1 MRLLI
6 LTLSLITLAGCTV
19 TRQAH
24 VSEVDAATG
33 IVRLVY
39 DQAFLQHAHTD
50 RYVSRGIADRACQ
63 QEGYTH
69 AVPFGQPVGN
79 CSLFAGSLCL
89 NTEFTLSYQ
98 CHHSAGNDSN
108 LLIVFYVQ
116 IMPDDFVMQLHRF

>member
-50 RYVSRGIADRACQ
+50 RYVSRGI
-63 QEGYTH
+63 
-69 AVPFGQPVGN
+69 
-79 CSLFAGSLCL
+79 
-89 NTEFTLSYQ
+89 
-98 CHHSAGNDSN
+98 
-108 LLIVFYVQ
+108 
-116 IMPDDFVMQLHRF
+116 

>member
-79 CSLFAGSLCL
+79 C
-89 NTEFTLSYQ
+89 
-98 CHHSAGNDSN
+98 GNDSN

-116 IMPDDFVMQLHRF
+116 IMPDDFV

>member
-6 LTLSLITLAGCTV
+6 LTLSLITLTGCTV

-39 DQAFLQHAHTD
+39 DQAFLQA
-50 RYVSRGIADRACQ
+50 
-63 QEGYTH
+63 GYTH
-69 AVPFGQPVGN
+69 AIPFGQPVGN

-98 CHHSAGNDSN
+98 CHHSAFP
-108 LLIVFYVQ
+108 VF
-116 IMPDDFVMQLHRF
+116 L

>member
-63 QEGYTH
+63 QEGYTRG
-69 AVPFGQPVGN
+69 PLGQPVGN
-79 CSLFAGSLCL
+79 CLAFAGSLCL
-89 NTEFTLSYQ
+89 NTEFTLSYP
-98 CHHSAGNDSN
+98 
-108 LLIVFYVQ
+108 V
-116 IMPDDFVMQLHRF
+116 P

>member
-63 QEGYTH
+63 QEGY
-69 AVPFGQPVGN
+69 
-79 CSLFAGSLCL
+79 SLCL

-98 CHHSAGNDSN
+98 CHHSA
-108 LLIVFYVQ
+108 LYVF
-116 IMPDDFVMQLHRF
+116 L

>member
-69 AVPFGQPVGN
+69 AIPFGQPVGN

>member
-69 AVPFGQPVGN
+69 AIPFGQPVGN
-79 CSLFAGSLCL
+79 CSLFCGFLMFEYGIHFVISVPSFRLPCLSL
-89 NTEFTLSYQ
+89 NI
-98 CHHSAGNDSN
+98 
-108 LLIVFYVQ
+108 LISEGIFA
-116 IMPDDFVMQLHRF
+116 D

>member
-6 LTLSLITLAGCTV
+6 LTLSLITLTGCTV

-39 DQAFLQHAHTD
+39 DQAFLQHASTD

-63 QEGYTH
+63 LAGYSH

-79 CSLFAGSLCL
+79 LSLVGGSLSL
-89 NTEFTLSYQ
+89 N
-98 CHHSAGNDSN
+98 
-108 LLIVFYVQ
+108 
-116 IMPDDFVMQLHRF
+116 P

>member
-6 LTLSLITLAGCTV
+6 LTLSLITLRGVRLLA
-19 TRQAH
+19 RPH

-39 DQAFLQHAHTD
+39 NQAFLQHAHTD

-69 AVPFGQPVGN
+69 AIPFGQPVGN
-79 CSLFAGSLCL
+79 CSLFSGFLMFEYGIHFVISVPSFRLSLSFSKYFNQRGDL
-89 NTEFTLSYQ
+89 
-98 CHHSAGNDSN
+98 
-108 LLIVFYVQ
+108 
-116 IMPDDFVMQLHRF
+116 R

>member
-39 DQAFLQHAHTD
+39 DQLIKVEPAGVRFINHICIFQRFNAASTIQHPGKYCIRDINVRSLNRFHSA
-50 RYVSRGIADRACQ
+50 SIINAL
-63 QEGYTH
+63 
-69 AVPFGQPVGN
+69 F
-79 CSLFAGSLCL
+79 CSLAFWPCYATSHHPI
-89 NTEFTLSYQ
+89 TLK
-98 CHHSAGNDSN
+98 
-108 LLIVFYVQ
+108 
-116 IMPDDFVMQLHRF
+116 

>member
-79 CSLFAGSLCL
+79 CSLFAGFICL

-98 CHHSAGNDSN
+98 CHHSAFP
-108 LLIVFYVQ
+108 VF
-116 IMPDDFVMQLHRF
+116 L

>member
-69 AVPFGQPVGN
+69 AIPFGQPVGN

-89 NTEFTLSYQ
+89 NTEF
-98 CHHSAGNDSN
+98 GNDSN

>member
-89 NTEFTLSYQ
+89 NTESLCHISAIIPPSLSFSKYFNQ
-98 CHHSAGNDSN
+98 RGD
-108 LLIVFYVQ
+108 L
-116 IMPDDFVMQLHRF
+116 R

>member
-89 NTEFTLSYQ
+89 NTGQPLQRHNTIGINSRRVGGIHL
-98 CHHSAGNDSN
+98 
-108 LLIVFYVQ
+108 
-116 IMPDDFVMQLHRF
+116 P

>member
-24 VSEVDAATG
+24 VGEVDAATG

-50 RYVSRGIADRACQ
+50 LDSAVLLAVGDQQRPQVLVPGLEEGVYPQGPQRGLGQWKGDADKEP
-63 QEGYTH
+63 EGGT
-69 AVPFGQPVGN
+69 AV
-79 CSLFAGSLCL
+79 
-89 NTEFTLSYQ
+89 
-98 CHHSAGNDSN
+98 N
-108 LLIVFYVQ
+108 LGGLIE
-116 IMPDDFVMQLHRF
+116 LGGEL

>member
-1 MRLLI
+1 MCIYLNLMILI
-6 LTLSLITLAGCTV
+6 KIIRGFIRAGCTV

-98 CHHSAGNDSN
+98 CHHSAFP
-108 LLIVFYVQ
+108 VF
-116 IMPDDFVMQLHRF
+116 L

>member
-50 RYVSRGIADRACQ
+50 RYVSRGSPIA
-63 QEGYTH
+63 H
-69 AVPFGQPVGN
+69 ASRKAIPTRSPLVSQ
-79 CSLFAGSLCL
+79 
-89 NTEFTLSYQ
+89 
-98 CHHSAGNDSN
+98 
-108 LLIVFYVQ
+108 
-116 IMPDDFVMQLHRF
+116 

>member
-39 DQAFLQHAHTD
+39 DQAF
-50 RYVSRGIADRACQ
+50 
-63 QEGYTH
+63 
-69 AVPFGQPVGN
+69 
-79 CSLFAGSLCL
+79 
-89 NTEFTLSYQ
+89 
-98 CHHSAGNDSN
+98 
-108 LLIVFYVQ
+108 
-116 IMPDDFVMQLHRF
+116 

>member
-6 LTLSLITLAGCTV
+6 LTLSLITLTGCTV

-39 DQAFLQHAHTD
+39 DQAFCSMP
-50 RYVSRGIADRACQ
+50 VPIVMSGRGIADRACQ
-63 QEGYTH
+63 QAGYTH
-69 AVPFGQPVGN
+69 AIPFGQPVGN

-98 CHHSAGNDSN
+98 CHHSAFP
-108 LLIVFYVQ
+108 VF
-116 IMPDDFVMQLHRF
+116 L

>member
-63 QEGYTH
+63 QEGYT
-69 AVPFGQPVGN
+69 
-79 CSLFAGSLCL
+79 
-89 NTEFTLSYQ
+89 
-98 CHHSAGNDSN
+98 GNDSN

>member
-6 LTLSLITLAGCTV
+6 LTLSLITLTGCTV

-24 VSEVDAATG
+24 VSEDDAATG

-39 DQAFLQHAHTD
+39 DQAFLQHARTD

-63 QEGYTH
+63 QAGYTH
-69 AVPFGQPVGN
+69 AIPFGQPVGN

-98 CHHSAGNDSN
+98 CHHSAFP
-108 LLIVFYVQ
+108 VF
-116 IMPDDFVMQLHRF
+116 L

>member
-1 MRLLI
+1 M
-6 LTLSLITLAGCTV
+6 
-19 TRQAH
+19 
-24 VSEVDAATG
+24 SEVDAATG

-39 DQAFLQHAHTD
+39 DQAFLQHARTD

-69 AVPFGQPVGN
+69 AIPFGQPVGN

-89 NTEFTLSYQ
+89 NTEFTGS
-98 CHHSAGNDSN
+98 DSN

-116 IMPDDFVMQLHRF
+116 IMPDDLVMQLHRF

>member
-69 AVPFGQPVGN
+69 AIPFGQPVGN

-98 CHHSAGNDSN
+98 C
-108 LLIVFYVQ
+108 
-116 IMPDDFVMQLHRF
+116 R